1 MEENNQPKPHPN
13 NCSSVQTLEKEETV
27 ITLTELFRHMRARW
41 IWYVVSIVVC
51 LVIGAL
57 YLLRATPMYTRSSE
71 ILLKDDSS
79 QSIVGD
85 LSLLG
90 VNPVPSDILNE
101 MFIISSPEIMEQVVT
116 KLGLNEVYT
125 TPDKLRKRELYH
137 SSPVE
142 VQAVDSLTDEALAYS
157 FRIDISEDKQTL
169 TLSHFKLK
177 GKSVSGEVTTPFEKN
192 VETPVGTFAIYPT
205 KFFSASKIND
215 RRNEE
220 VEIPDRIDYSYVPI
234 AACARSFSRRL
245 GAQYDEER
253 GNVITL
259 TIACTSTQKADD
271 ILNSVVEAYNR
282 RWVADKNQIA
292 QATSMFIDERLES
305 IERELG
311 DVETNITDYK
321 SSHRMLDMEAMAQ
334 LYLNQS
340 SENQHALNALAQDI
354 AIGKYIK
361 NELTRHDI
369 SRLLPAM
376 AEIGGTNVQQMV
388 TEYNKMVAERNLKLE
403 TMPESSPLMVQKTE
417 AIERAREAILAS
429 VDAALESLNSRYKA
443 IRLIDN
449 QTQSQL
455 ATAPGQAKYLMSE
468 ERKQKVK
475 ESLYVFLLQ
484 KREENELNQA
494 FTVYNTRLV
503 TEPSGE
509 SSPSSPNTKMVLLV
523 CLVLGVIIPTL
534 IIYVSEVMN
543 TKVRSRRDIED
554 LPIPF
559 LGEVPVVD
567 IAQHNIRI
575 PIGRHKK
582 QPRPKR
588 RILVR
593 PHTGDTINEA
603 FRMIRTNIDFM
614 SAMDHTNSGRPGK
627 VISVI
632 SLNAGSGKTFVCL
645 NVAAIFALKGKKT
658 CLVDFDFRKGT
669 VSRNADSPRCGITDY
684 LIGKETNID
693 RLIVRNIEG
702 IEGFDILPEG
712 IHPPN
717 PTELLYS
724 QNLVKLVDELRQN
737 YDYVFFDCPPV
748 AIVADARL
756 LNPFV
761 DLTIFVMRSGLFDK
775 SDLGVLCNLYETHRY
790 NNMSLVL
797 NATDTIHGVYGAYG
811 YGYRNRQ
818 KRMND

>member
-1 MEENNQPKPHPN
+1 MEENNQPKTHLN
-13 NCSSVQTLEKEETV
+13 DGNSTSEKEENV
-27 ITLTELFRHMRARW
+27 ITMTELFRHMRANW
-41 IWYVVSIVVC
+41 IWYVVSIVAC
-51 LVIGAL
+51 LVIGVL
-57 YLLRATPMYTRSSE
+57 YLLHATPMYTRSSE

-79 QSIVGD
+79 QSIMSD

-101 MFIISSPEIMEQVVT
+101 MFVMSAPEIMEQVVT
-116 KLGLNEVYT
+116 KLGLNEVYAA
-125 TPDKLRKRELYH
+125 PAGLRKRELYH
-137 SSPVE
+137 TSPVE
-142 VQAVDSLTDEALAYS
+142 VQAIDSLTDRTLPYS
-157 FRIDISEDKQTL
+157 FRIDISEDKQSL

-177 GKSVSGEVTTPFEKN
+177 GKKVSGEVTTSLEKN

-205 KFFSASKIND
+205 KFFNTPANPKGD
-215 RRNEE
+215 EE
-220 VEIPDRIDYSYVPI
+220 AEVPDRVYYSYVPT
-234 AACARSFSRRL
+234 AASALSFSRKL
-245 GAQYDEER
+245 ETQYDEKR

-282 RWVADKNQIA
+282 RWIADKNKIA

-305 IERELG
+305 IESELG

-321 SSHRMLDMEAMAQ
+321 SSHRMLDMESMAQ

-369 SRLLPAM
+369 SRLLPAT

-403 TMPESSPLMVQKTE
+403 TMPESSPLMIQKTE

-429 VDAALESLNSRYKA
+429 VDAALESLNSRYNA

-503 TEPSGE
+503 TAPNGE
-509 SSPSSPNTKMVLLV
+509 STPSSPNTKLVLLICV
-523 CLVLGVIIPTL
+523 VLGVVIPTL
-534 IIYVSEVMN
+534 IIYLKEIMD
-543 TKVRSRRDIED
+543 TKVRSRHD
-554 LPIPF
+554 LENISIPF
-559 LGEVPVVD
+559 LGEVPVVES
-567 IAQHNIRI
+567 AQPTRI
-575 PIGRHKK
+575 SVGNRKK
-582 QPRPKR
+582 QQRTTR
-588 RILVR
+588 QILVK
-593 PHTGDTINEA
+593 PHTGDVINEA

-614 SAMDHTNSGRPGK
+614 SAMNYANTDHLGK

-632 SLNAGSGKTFVCL
+632 SLNAGSGKTFVSL
-645 NVAAIFALKGKKT
+645 NAAAIFALKGKKT

-669 VSRNADSPRCGITDY
+669 VSRNAGSPHSGITDF
-684 LIGKETNID
+684 LIGKETDID
-693 RLIVRNIEG
+693 RLVVRDING
-702 IEGFDILPEG
+702 LEGFDILPEG

-724 QNLVKLVDELRQN
+724 QNLVKLIDELRHK
-737 YDYVFFDCPPV
+737 YDYIFFDCPPV

-775 SDLGVLCNLYETHRY
+775 SDLTTLQNLYETRHY
-790 NNMSLVL
+790 NNLAVVL
-797 NATDTIHGVYGAYG
+797 NATDNLHGVYGTYG
-811 YGYRNRQ
+811 YGYHRN
-818 KRMND
+818 KRNN

>member
-1 MEENNQPKPHPN
+1 MEENNQPKQHTN
-13 NCSSVQTLEKEETV
+13 NYSSAQSVENEENV

-41 IWYVVSIVVC
+41 AWYVVSIVVC
-51 LVIGAL
+51 LVVGVL
-57 YLLRATPMYTRSSE
+57 YLLRATPMYTRSTE

-101 MFIISSPEIMEQVVT
+101 MFIMSSPEIMEQVVT
-116 KLGLNEVYT
+116 KLGLNEVYA
-125 TPDKLRKRELYH
+125 TPAGLRKRELYH
-137 SSPVE
+137 TAPIE
-142 VQAVDSLTDEALAYS
+142 VQAVDSLTNKALPYS
-157 FRIDISEDKQTL
+157 FRIDVSEDRQSL
-169 TLSHFKLK
+169 TLSHFMLN
-177 GKSVSGEVTTPFEKN
+177 GKKVSGEVSTPFEKN
-192 VETPVGTFAIYPT
+192 VKTPVGTFAFYPT
-205 KFFSASKIND
+205 KFFSEPANSGRD
-215 RRNEE
+215 EE
-220 VEIPDRIDYSYVPI
+220 IEIPHRIYFSYVPT
-234 AACARSFSRRL
+234 AACARSYSRQL

-259 TIACTSTQKADD
+259 TIACTSIQKADD

-282 RWVADKNQIA
+282 RWVADKNKIA

-321 SSHRMLDMEAMAQ
+321 SSHRMLDMDAMAQ
-334 LYLNQS
+334 LYLSQS

-369 SRLLPAM
+369 SRLLPAT

-388 TEYNKMVAERNLKLE
+388 TEYNRMVAERNLKLE
-403 TMPESSPLMVQKTE
+403 TMPASSPLMIQKTE

-503 TEPSGE
+503 TAPSGNIT
-509 SSPSSPNTKMVLLV
+509 PTSPNTKLVLLL

-534 IIYVSEVMN
+534 IIYISEVMD

-559 LGEVPVVD
+559 LGEVPVVED
-567 IAQHNIRI
+567 AQHMRLSV
-575 PIGRHKK
+575 GRRKK

-588 RILVR
+588 EILVKPR
-593 PHTGDTINEA
+593 TGDVINEA

-614 SAMDHTNSGRPGK
+614 SAMDHTDTDRPGGK

-632 SLNAGSGKTFVCL
+632 SLNASSGKTFVSL

-669 VSRNADSPRCGITDY
+669 VSRNAGSPRCGITDF
-684 LIGKETNID
+684 LIGKEMNID
-693 RLIVRNIEG
+693 RLIVRNIDG

-712 IHPPN
+712 IRPPN

-724 QNLVKLVDELRQN
+724 QNLVKLIDELRQH
-737 YDYVFFDCPPV
+737 YDYIFFDCPPV

-775 SDLGVLCNLYETHRY
+775 RDISTLRNLYETHRY
-790 NNMSLVL
+790 NNLALVL

-811 YGYRNRQ
+811 YGYRSRQ
-818 KRMND
+818 KRSDR